1 MNTNAS
7 RGIRSIITGF
17 LFAMLLSMSPQ
28 LHSLAADPP
37 QSLIQAAPARIE
49 MFLFV
54 DGIKGSSTDVG
65 HKDWI
70 DCLSFG
76 QAAGSA
82 LASCSAGLTAPV
94 TFSEFTVSKHL
105 DKATPLLETSMLTGK
120 LIKTVTLEVTDG
132 GKVFYRIELRDVLIA
147 SMSSNGVAGNEPPTE
162 NVNLSFQQITWQVLA
177 INPDSDQ
184 PGSLS
189 TGGWDVCANT
199 PVATQ

>member
-1 MNTNAS
+1 
-7 RGIRSIITGF
+7 
-17 LFAMLLSMSPQ
+17 
-28 LHSLAADPP
+28 
-37 QSLIQAAPARIE
+37 
-49 MFLFV
+49 
-54 DGIKGSSTDVG
+54 
-65 HKDWI
+65 
-70 DCLSFG
+70 
-76 QAAGSA
+76 
-82 LASCSAGLTAPV
+82 
-94 TFSEFTVSKHL
+94 
-105 DKATPLLETSMLTGK
+105 MLTGK